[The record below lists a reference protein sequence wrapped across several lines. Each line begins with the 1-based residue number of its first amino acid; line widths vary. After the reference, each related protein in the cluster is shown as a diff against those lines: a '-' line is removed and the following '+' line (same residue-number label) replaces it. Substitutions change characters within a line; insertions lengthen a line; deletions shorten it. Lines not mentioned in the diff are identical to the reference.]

1 MRGWRKLVPLLI
13 ASGMVAFQAYGV
25 VIHDCLDPSQRRWS
39 VCGHDAHLILG
50 IIVLVMATFWV
61 VELRES

>member
-1 MRGWRKLVPLLI
+1 MI
-13 ASGMVAFQAYGV
+13 ASGMVVFQAYGV